1 MLKIKAQLKI
11 KRPCVC
17 NSKRKC
23 ICGCVG
29 LVGGCVGEGS
39 ERAAKEKQKK
49 GRGRLLVE
57 TKKKEK
63 KTDGGN
69 REIIKTPAT
78 AILECPSRHS
88 PTVAIP
94 PLAAAAHPQTTK
106 RMTNKTKQKAKRNSR
121 RAPH

>member
-23 ICGCVG
+23 ICECVG

-57 TKKKEK
+57 TKKKREK
-63 KTDGGN
+63 NGWGKQRNHKNAGN
-69 REIIKTPAT
+69 SD
-78 AILECPSRHS
+78 SRV
-88 PTVAIP
+88 PFP
-94 PLAAAAHPQTTK
+94 PLPNSCHPTPRSGGTP
-106 RMTNKTKQKAKRNSR
+106 TNHKANDKQN
-121 RAPH
+121 